1 MAGRESNE
9 RELVKTGWAM
19 TEQEERLARERA
31 EIAARVARFRE
42 TQQKF
47 ERERQEY
54 YATTLGN
61 AWPAFLP

>member
-1 MAGRESNE
+1 
-9 RELVKTGWAM
+9 M
-19 TEQEERLARERA
+19 TEQEERLERARA
-31 EIAARVARFRE
+31 EIAERVASFRE

-61 AWPAFLP
+61 AWSGFPRPALWT